1 MTSPNAHIRVVLFDI
16 GGVLVE
22 PSGIPTMLS
31 WMGHR
36 VSPEE
41 LFKMW
46 LASPVVRAF
55 ETGRTT
61 PEVFAGQLIAEMSM
75 AVEKQ
80 TLLQEFAAGARL
92 FPGALDLID
101 RIPRTYTRATLANS
115 NALHWPRLM
124 NEMQLASAF
133 DHHFAS
139 HLTGKI
145 KPDENAFQHVIDT
158 LKCGANEIL
167 FLDDNQLNVDA
178 ATKLGM
184 NAFQAK
190 GISAAE
196 RILLHA
202 GVIDDRN
209 RRPT

>member
-31 WMGHR
+31 WMRHR

-61 PEVFAGQLIAEMSM
+61 PEVFAGQLIAEMSL
-75 AVEKQ
+75 AVQKP
-80 TLLQEFAAGARL
+80 TLLREFAAGARL
-92 FPGALDLID
+92 FPGALELIA
-101 RIPRTYTRATLANS
+101 RIPPAYTRATLANS

-124 NEMQLASAF
+124 NEMRLADAF

-145 KPDENAFQHVIDT
+145 KPDEEAFQQVIDT
-158 LKCGANEIL
+158 LKCGSGEIL
-167 FLDDNQLNVDA
+167 FLDDNQRNVDA

-190 GISAAE
+190 GVSAAE
-196 RILLHA
+196 RVLLNA
-202 GVIDDRN
+202 GVIDDHE
-209 RRPT
+209 RRPS